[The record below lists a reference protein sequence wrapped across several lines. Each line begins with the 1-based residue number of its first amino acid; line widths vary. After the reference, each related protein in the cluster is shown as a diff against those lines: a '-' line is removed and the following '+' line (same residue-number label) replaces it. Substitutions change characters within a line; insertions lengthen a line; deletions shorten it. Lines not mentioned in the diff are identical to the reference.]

1 MKKRIY
7 LSGPISGIPKE
18 IAEAQFDNAYQRLK
32 QESPEAYVVNPLKD
46 VPHQL
51 RINAAIS
58 PVMRATIPC
67 YTPIDIENW
76 SDCMRIALDELTFC
90 HEIHM
95 LPGWQQSE
103 GAKLEHHIALALG
116 MPATYPEGE
125 EPNPEPANLTD
136 LATEFTAWSRTA
148 FPEADWGNSLDKL
161 SQEIDEVW
169 EATTSESDHG
179 IALELADCLMCIFDS
194 AARLGINSQMLTNA
208 FAQKLEEN
216 KQRQWQRNEDGTYS
230 HVK

>member
-76 SDCMRIALDELTFC
+76 RDCMRIALDELTFC

-103 GAKLEHHIALALG
+103 GAKLEHQIALALG
-116 MPATYPEGE
+116 MPVTYPEGE
-125 EPNPEPANLTD
+125 VPEQQSVNLTD
-136 LATEFTAWSRTA
+136 LATELTYWSRKA
-148 FPEADWGNSLDKL
+148 FPEAGYGHSLAKL
-161 SQEIDEVW
+161 SNRIDDVW
-169 EATTSESDHG
+169 EATTTESDQEV
-179 IALELADCLMCIFDS
+179 ALELAVCLMYIFDS
-194 AARLGINSQMLTNA
+194 ASRLGINSQMLTEA
-208 FAQKLEEN
+208 FAQKLKEN
-216 KQRQWQRNEDGTYS
+216 KTARPA
-230 HVK
+230 